1 MANSINLNN
10 YNDAFSTPNR
20 EKSQLAGGR
29 VNKTRFAY
37 RKVDNGESLFGI
49 EMVHHHGGGHG
60 GSGGGFH
67 IVVACC
73 VSVATGAAGLRK
85 RKRK

>member
-10 YNDAFSTPNR
+10 YQDSFGVSKR
-20 EKSQLAGGR
+20 EYTKLSGGR
-29 VNKTRFAY
+29 VNKTRFSY
-37 RKVDNGESLFGI
+37 RTVDNKESLFGI
-49 EMVHHHGGGHG
+49 EMVHRHGRGLGGGG
-60 GSGGGFH
+60 GVH
-67 IVVACC
+67 VVVACC